1 MRRIDDARGRY
12 IEFCKS
18 TTPGLNLHGLKIVVD
33 TANGAAYHITPDVLE
48 ELGAEVVAIANQPDG
63 FNINLE
69 CGSTK
74 PEALCRRV
82 VAEGADLGLAL
93 DGDADRLIMVDDQGT
108 LVDGDQLLYLIA
120 RDRQRRDRLNGGVVG
135 TLMSNLGLELALQ
148 DLDIPFARAKV
159 GDRYVMEQLDQ
170 RGWLLGGESSGHLVC
185 LDRTSTGDGTV
196 AALQVLDALRREGLS
211 LREAALAAP
220 LLPQTLIN
228 VRGSRR
234 DGFMEEDGVRAAIDK
249 VEQELGRNG
258 RLLLRPS
265 GTEPLVRVMVE
276 GKDADQ
282 VERLCRH
289 LAEAVETAIA

>member
-1 MRRIDDARGRY
+1 M
-12 IEFCKS
+12 
-18 TTPGLNLHGLKIVVD
+18 
-33 TANGAAYHITPDVLE
+33 
-48 ELGAEVVAIANQPDG
+48 
-63 FNINLE
+63 
-69 CGSTK
+69 
-74 PEALCRRV
+74 
-82 VAEGADLGLAL
+82 
-93 DGDADRLIMVDDQGT
+93 
-108 LVDGDQLLYLIA
+108 
-120 RDRQRRDRLNGGVVG
+120 
-135 TLMSNLGLELALQ
+135 
-148 DLDIPFARAKV
+148 
-159 GDRYVMEQLDQ
+159 
-170 RGWLLGGESSGHLVC
+170 
-185 LDRTSTGDGTV
+185 

-234 DGFMEEDGVRAAIDK
+234 DGFMEEAGVRAAIDK

>member
-1 MRRIDDARGRY
+1 MILGHGNPTIIRAVQEAAERGLSFGAPTAAEADA
-12 IEFCKS
+12 I
-18 TTPGLNLHGLKIVVD
+18 
-33 TANGAAYHITPDVLE
+33 
-48 ELGAEVVAIANQPDG
+48 
-63 FNINLE
+63 
-69 CGSTK
+69 
-74 PEALCRRV
+74 
-82 VAEGADLGLAL
+82 
-93 DGDADRLIMVDDQGT
+93 
-108 LVDGDQLLYLIA
+108 
-120 RDRQRRDRLNGGVVG
+120 
-135 TLMSNLGLELALQ
+135 
-148 DLDIPFARAKV
+148 
-159 GDRYVMEQLDQ
+159 
-170 RGWLLGGESSGHLVC
+170 
-185 LDRTSTGDGTV
+185 V
-196 AALQVLDALRREGLS
+196 AAVLK
-211 LREAALAAP
+211 AAP